1 MDCLSDDFPFCII
14 LTLVNFIVYKC
25 CLLKFISLLGSAC
38 ELCLWWYFCC
48 VGCPGGADLSLW
60 AKHTWIHHASWSS
73 AQNIPGW
80 SHQAPPHPPEELQ
93 QHQWSGKCPFLSYF
107 WCQLFIRLHS
117 DLIMVTGHLVI
128 FIVFTRYSTFCH
140 HVSYYSMSQ
149 AVLIKLDVCFSTC
162 VPEYMFTVLFSFVL
176 FIQSSPSNTI
186 GRTPPRHP
194 SSRTSPL
201 TSPTNSSHTGLS
213 PR

>member
-1 MDCLSDDFPFCII
+1 MVL
-14 LTLVNFIVYKC
+14 
-25 CLLKFISLLGSAC
+25 ISLFELNTPEFTMLLGA
-38 ELCLWWYFCC
+38 LPKTFQD
-48 VGCPGGADLSLW
+48 GATKLL
-60 AKHTWIHHASWSS
+60 HTHLKNSSSTSGVVNAS
-73 AQNIPGW
+73 
-80 SHQAPPHPPEELQ
+80 HV
-93 QHQWSGKCPFLSYF
+93 
-107 WCQLFIRLHS
+107 FIRLHS

-128 FIVFTRYSTFCH
+128 FIDFTCYSASCH
-140 HVSYYSMSQ
+140 HVSYYSSHRLSWSNLMF
-149 AVLIKLDVCFSTC
+149 AFPLV
-162 VPEYMFTVLFSFVL
+162 VPEYRFTVLFSFVL